1 MSRAA
6 ERTKAEP
13 KPGDVLLRPS
23 GAAVFVEEED
33 AEWGRVRHYR
43 TVDTLGLML
52 KAGTISQGMHDAG
65 RQFQEDF
72 LRAYRPGYA
81 RPRMDGLPSG
91 TTMVETIPERH
102 TGAARAV
109 CDALEAV
116 GGIGSPAGEALWHV
130 VGLGWSIREWV
141 VRAEWSGGYVLTVHT
156 AAGALLA
163 GLSMLCRHYGM
174 RP

>member
-1 MSRAA
+1 MTNASRTPPADA
-6 ERTKAEP
+6 Q
-13 KPGDVLLRPS
+13 L
-23 GAAVFVEEED
+23 VFVEEDD
-33 AEWGRVRHYR
+33 AEWGKVRHYR
-43 TVDTLGLML
+43 RIDTLDML
-52 KAGTISQGMHDAG
+52 RNAKTISEGMYAAG
-65 RQFQEDF
+65 KQFQDDF

-109 CDALEAV
+109 RDALEAV
-116 GGIGSPAGEALWHV
+116 GGIGSPAGSALWHV
-130 VGLGWSIREWV
+130 AGLGLSIREWV
-141 VRAEWSGGYVLTVHT
+141 VRAQWSGGYVLTAHT